1 MKISKKAKGLL
12 ITITAIVAVVL
23 ITLSLC
29 LYFMLFV
36 YGAYQ
41 PYSNEQRQILLQNF
55 DNVDF
60 TSDNHV
66 SLKRYVGSFQPINFI
81 KYNGDPD
88 GLTALWQSLPSEVR
102 GYSAIIISSD
112 DVLRPGR
119 ADALSNTDKLLKV
132 CTDNSIPFA
141 AEIITGESQHE
152 WLLPL
157 AYVEQKFLSDKN
169 CIGVSVNKIYS
180 ASKSRGLLDGNF
192 SNYIA
197 DLILLCAKYGEYLI
211 WSDCNVY
218 GENGIIIDW
227 IETNEYLYTA
237 MMENSSNVIMM
248 ADGTEYARSTYS
260 LMLGLYLSGLIGNW
274 GVTGDLSDLH
284 DAAAVNTTKRS
295 SRNDVGNT
303 YCDSFV
309 LAAAYGATSFLINS
323 SDDVV
328 NMDNNAFKYGM
339 MPFIRSINNGGF
351 RVPDKADVFDKIKFA
366 VVGGRNFKEVDRDN
380 GSIPVSNYG
389 IIPLLPKNIRSNARR
404 SFTDNKV
411 QLIEIEFTA
420 DIAANYI
427 NADVAGTAYLGRTG
441 KKWFYISNSD
451 SKHNLNAAK
460 VNKFYNCGVSELSI
474 VTNVNTY
481 AMIVEDAA
489 SLKFTVNNYHGSAV
503 AASDAAVET
512 NLIKTIIKITIAEGD
527 TPTVTFAENND
538 YTAYYT
544 QNVNIVNNVAEITI
558 MHNGR
563 VEFTVTTG
571 TPQSLEPPEKKEV
584 NNATYDRN
592 NSGDYDG
599 CNAVIGSIDTLLAN
613 RTAYTNVGI
622 GNLLEYRYL
631 LSRTVQ
637 EQDLADAD
645 IKALIAE
652 FREHRDLL
660 IEITEQ
666 VRMLRLYQNTGDAK
680 LDKAFD
686 ILMRELLSPTD
697 YVEGK
702 ENGNQLGFPYSK
714 NVFDQ
719 YLRKIKISEI
729 TKAQKT
735 LHSELLEK
743 GLYTA

>member
-1 MKISKKAKGLL
+1 MRFTKKAKGLL

-36 YGAYQ
+36 YGTYQ
-41 PYSNEQRQILLQNF
+41 PYSPEQRQILMQNF
-55 DNVDF
+55 DNVDL
-60 TSDNHV
+60 TSDNYV
-66 SLKRYVGSFQPINFI
+66 SMKRYVGTFQPINFI
-81 KYNGDPD
+81 EYNGDPD
-88 GLTALWQSLPSEVR
+88 GLTAFWQSLPSEVR

-112 DVLRPGR
+112 DILRPGR
-119 ADALSNTDKLLKV
+119 ADALSNTDNLLKV
-132 CTDNSIPFA
+132 CADNSIQYV
-141 AEIITGESQHE
+141 AEILTGESQHE

-180 ASKSRGLLDGNF
+180 ASKSRGLLDGDF
-192 SNYIA
+192 GNYIA
-197 DLILLCAKYGEYLI
+197 DLIMLCAKYGEYVV

-227 IETNEYLYTA
+227 LETNEYLYTA
-237 MMENSSNVIMM
+237 MLENSSNVIMM
-248 ADGTEYARSTYS
+248 ADGTEYSRSTYS

-274 GVTGDLSDLH
+274 GVTGDLSDMY
-284 DAAAVNTTKRS
+284 ATAPETSKRS
-295 SRNDVGNT
+295 SSDYDLNT
-303 YCDSFV
+303 SCDSYA
-309 LAAAYGATSFLINS
+309 LAAAYGATSFLIKS
-323 SDDVV
+323 SDNVV
-328 NMDNNAFKYGM
+328 SIDNDAFKYGM

-351 RVPDKADVFDKIKFA
+351 RVPDKEDVFNKIKFA
-366 VVGGRNFKEVDRDN
+366 VVGGRNFKEVNRDKGTISVN
-380 GSIPVSNYG
+380 SFG
-389 IIPLLPKNIRSNARR
+389 IIPLLPINIRSNARR
-404 SFTDNKV
+404 SFTDKKV
-411 QLIEIEFTA
+411 QLIDIELTA
-420 DIAANYI
+420 DMAAKYLD
-427 NADVAGTAYLGRTG
+427 ADVAGTAYLGRTG
-441 KKWFYISNSD
+441 KKWFYINNSGN
-451 SKHNLNAAK
+451 KNNINAAK
-460 VNKFYNCGVSELSI
+460 VNKFYNCGASELLIMSYEK
-474 VTNVNTY
+474 TY

-489 SLKFTVNNYHGSAV
+489 SLKFTVNNYHAPTV
-503 AASDAAVET
+503 ISDAEAEA
-512 NLIKTIIKITIAEGD
+512 NLTKTIIKLTIAEGD
-527 TPTVTFAENND
+527 TPSVTFATNND

-544 QNVNIVNNVAEITI
+544 QNVSIVNNVAEITI
-558 MHNGR
+558 MHNGE

-584 NNATYDRN
+584 NNPTYERN
-592 NSGDYDG
+592 NTGDYDG

-613 RTAYTNVGI
+613 RAAYTNVGI
-622 GNLLEYRYL
+622 GNLLEYRYM

-660 IEITEQ
+660 IDIAEP
-666 VRMLRLYQNTGDAK
+666 VRVLKLYQHTGDAK

-686 ILMRELLSPTD
+686 LLMRELLSPTD

-719 YLRKIKISEI
+719 YLKKIKISEI